1 MTYLS
6 FIYVHFHFIVY
17 RLYRLSLIIH
27 YDLVQ
32 MFILGSKSGLSL
44 IVHCDMVQ
52 MFILGSKSGL
62 SLIVHCDMVQMF
74 IPDSNKSIYD
84 NSCPS
89 PSTSTLILFVKCKL

>member
-52 MFILGSKSGL
+52 MFI
-62 SLIVHCDMVQMF
+62 
-74 IPDSNKSIYD
+74 PDSNKSIYD

>member
-27 YDLVQ
+27 Y
-32 MFILGSKSGLSL
+32 
-44 IVHCDMVQ
+44 DMVQ